1 MSDLKKAYDAKDTE
15 PKWLEFWK
23 NKFTADPFSSKPAY
37 SIVIPPPNVTGALH
51 MGHALVNTL
60 QDVLIRRKRMQ
71 GFETLW
77 LPGTDHA
84 GIATQTIVERKL
96 IRETGKRR
104 VDFEREE
111 FLKHVWKWKEENED
125 RIVSQLKLLGCSCDW
140 SRQRFTMD
148 EKNNRAV
155 SKTFEKLYNEGLI
168 YRGDYLVNW
177 DPVTQTALAD
187 DEVEYEERQGFIY
200 TLIYPVEGSTEKI
213 HIATTR
219 PETMLGD
226 TAVAVSPKDERY
238 RSFVGKNVLHP
249 ITGRKIPIL
258 ADPFVDPEFGTGA
271 VKITP
276 AHDMNDYEMAQRHH
290 LPLINIMTKDGRINE
305 MGGVYQ
311 GLLMR
316 EARDKIVEDL
326 KKQGC
331 LAKIDPHQNRVGVSY
346 RSKAVIEPFMS
357 KQWFIKMSAFKDKM
371 KSAVRDSRIKLI
383 PKQWENTYFHWID
396 NLRDWC
402 ISRQLWW
409 GHRIPI
415 YYKKTNP
422 DEMICSIGK
431 DPGPE
436 WEQDPDVLDTWF
448 SSALW
453 PFAAFGWPEN
463 TPELQK
469 FYPTSVLVTGHDILF
484 FWVARMIM
492 MGEKIMEAPPFKET
506 FLHGLIF
513 GKSYWRQNSNGIAY
527 VTEEE
532 RKKFDEGEALP
543 KDVQFKWEKM
553 SKSKG
558 NIIDP
563 IEIINEF
570 GTDALRMTLCSSGC
584 QAREIDL
591 DRRKFEDYRN
601 FTNKVWNGARFVFMQ
616 IEGLDYDHSIDENLF
631 TLEDK
636 LILSRLNHTIEKVN
650 LALDKYEFDQ
660 AAQGAYDFF
669 WKDFCS
675 YYVEIVKPVLF
686 GKMGTPEERK
696 NKQKLLLVILGL
708 SVRLLHP
715 MAPFITEELFSIIK
729 ERFPKVSGSDP
740 YTLDLM
746 KSLESESVA
755 FSTYPHVIREK
766 DIDQKIEE
774 RFSKVEQAIYT
785 IRNIR
790 GEMKLPPSAS
800 PPIYIKGD
808 QSDPLYKILH
818 EDKNLILGLIKTEG
832 LHFGELP
839 NNGFMA
845 TGVIESVKI
854 AIPLPQDMIAQEKN
868 RLLKEQEKLKIQ
880 IEKLSKQL
888 ENADF
893 VNRAPPELI
902 QKTKFNI
909 ENSARELQVI
919 ESKIKE
925 L

>member
-1 MSDLKKAYDAKDTE
+1 MSDLPKAYESKMVE

-23 NKFTADPFSSKPAY
+23 NKFVSNPKSAKPAF

-71 GFETLW
+71 GFEVLW
-77 LPGTDHA
+77 VPGTDHA

-96 IRETGKRR
+96 MRETGKRR
-104 VDFEREE
+104 VDFDREE
-111 FLKHVWKWKEENED
+111 FLKHVWQWKDENED

-148 EKNNRAV
+148 EKNNQAV

-177 DPVTQTALAD
+177 DPITQTALAD
-187 DEVEYEERQGFIY
+187 DEVEYEDRNGFIY
-200 TLIYPVEGSTEKI
+200 TLIYPVEGTTETVK
-213 HIATTR
+213 IATTR

-238 RSFVGKNVLHP
+238 KHLIGKMILHP
-249 ITGRKIPIL
+249 ITGRKIPIIS
-258 ADPFVDPEFGTGA
+258 DPFVDPEFGTGA

-276 AHDMNDYEMAQRHH
+276 AHDPNDYDMAFRHN
-290 LPLINIMTKDGRINE
+290 LPFINIMTKDGRINE
-305 MGGVYQ
+305 NGGVYQ
-311 GLLMR
+311 GLLMQ
-316 EARDKIVEDL
+316 EARDKVVQDL
-326 KKQGC
+326 KSLGF
-331 LAKIDPHQNRVGVSY
+331 LAKIDPYQNRVGVSY
-346 RSKAVIEPFMS
+346 RSKAVIEPFIS
-357 KQWFIKMSAFKDKM
+357 KQWFIKMDAFKEAM
-371 KSAVRDSRIKLI
+371 KSAVKDGRIKLI

-415 YYKKTNP
+415 YYKKSNP
-422 DEMICSIGK
+422 EEMICSTHK
-431 DPGPE
+431 NPGDD
-436 WEQDPDVLDTWF
+436 WVQDPDVLDTWF

-453 PFAAFGWPEN
+453 PFAAFGWPEK
-463 TPELQK
+463 TPEVEK

-492 MGEKIMEAPPFKET
+492 MGEYIMKEPPFKET

-513 GKSYWRQNSNGIAY
+513 GKSYWRTSQNGISY
-527 VTEEE
+527 VSEEE
-532 RKKFDEGEALP
+532 RRKFDLGEPLP

-570 GTDALRMTLCSSGC
+570 GTDALRMTVCSSGC

-591 DRRKFEDYRN
+591 DRRKFEDFRN
-601 FTNKVWNGARFVFMQ
+601 FTNKIWNGARFVFMQ
-616 IEGLDYDHSIDENLF
+616 MEGLEYDGSIDETLF

-636 LILSRLNHTIEKVN
+636 LILSRLNLTIKKVN
-650 LALDKYEFDQ
+650 ESLDKYEFDQ
-660 AAQGAYDFF
+660 AASGAYDFF

-686 GKMGTPEERK
+686 GKMGTPEEKK
-696 NKQKLLLVILGL
+696 NKQKLLVVILNL
-708 SVRLLHP
+708 SVRLIHP
-715 MAPFITEELFSIIK
+715 MAPFITEELFAYIK

-740 YTLDLM
+740 YTLDLINSL
-746 KSLESESVA
+746 KSDSCSFA
-755 FSTYPHVIREK
+755 PYPEVIRER
-766 DIDQKIEE
+766 DIDQNIED

-790 GEMKLPPSAS
+790 GEMKLPPNAN
-800 PPIYIKGD
+800 PPIYVQGTNGD
-808 QSDPLYKILH
+808 SLFNILQ
-818 EDKNLILGLIKTEG
+818 EDKNLILGLIKTEA
-832 LHFGELP
+832 LHFGSIP
-839 NNGFMA
+839 TSGFMA
-845 TGVIESVKI
+845 TGVMESVKI
-854 AIPLPQDMIAQEKN
+854 AIPLPQEMLAQEKN
-868 RLLKEQEKLKIQ
+868 RLLKEQDRLKGQ
-880 IEKLSKQL
+880 IEKITKQL
-888 ENADF
+888 ENTDF
-893 VNRAPPELI
+893 VNRAPAELI
-902 QKTKFNI
+902 AKNRQQI
-909 ENSARELQVI
+909 ENSTRELQVI
-919 ESKIKE
+919 ESKIRE